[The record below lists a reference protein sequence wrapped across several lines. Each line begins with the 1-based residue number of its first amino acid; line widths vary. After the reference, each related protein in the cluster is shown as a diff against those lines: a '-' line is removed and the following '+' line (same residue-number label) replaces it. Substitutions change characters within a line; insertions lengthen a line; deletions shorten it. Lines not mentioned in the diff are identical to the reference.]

1 MMAWIQ
7 QRSIAAAAAA
17 LVQLEVHFERG
28 REDDEEE
35 AFFLILFLK
44 RGKEIYQ
51 SHFVLVFLRLEILVV
66 DQPRQSEQGQC
77 TVSHRPQV
85 QQL

>member
-7 QRSIAAAAAA
+7 QRSIAAAVAA

-35 AFFLILFLK
+35 AFFLILF
-44 RGKEIYQ
+44 
-51 SHFVLVFLRLEILVV
+51 
-66 DQPRQSEQGQC
+66 
-77 TVSHRPQV
+77 
-85 QQL
+85 